1 MNQDTQHPT
10 VASGDVNDFSPPSEP
25 QKRGPK
31 GGPRLSKSQRLEQLL
46 QQNLEQAKALKLELE
61 KSKREETEELHA
73 ANLKVIKDAGL
84 LDLDIHQWRKHIEK
98 VKAVFE

>member
-1 MNQDTQHPT
+1 MNQDTQIATGDSADAQGIAAPT
-10 VASGDVNDFSPPSEP
+10 EG

-31 GGPRLSKSQRLEQLL
+31 GGPRLSKSQRLELLL

-84 LDLDIHQWRKHIEK
+84 LDLDTQQWRKHIAK
-98 VKAVFE
+98 IKAVFE